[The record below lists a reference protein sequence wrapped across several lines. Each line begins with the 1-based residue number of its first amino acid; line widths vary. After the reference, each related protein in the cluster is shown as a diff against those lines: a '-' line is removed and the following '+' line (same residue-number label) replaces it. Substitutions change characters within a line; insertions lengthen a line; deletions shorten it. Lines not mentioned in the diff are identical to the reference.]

1 MLNEILF
8 GRAAGKEIRVGDI
21 LIHHEIAS
29 QATLHAA
36 LKKLV
41 ASQLASYRTTKD
53 TRAKYLEITKL
64 GYSRYKDL
72 AKAFSQ

>member
-1 MLNEILF
+1 M
-8 GRAAGKEIRVGDI
+8 GDI
-21 LIHHEIAS
+21 LTHQEIAS

-41 ASQLASYRTTKD
+41 AEELVSYRMAKV

-64 GYSRYKDL
+64 GYSRYKEL
-72 AKAFSQ
+72 AKAFGK